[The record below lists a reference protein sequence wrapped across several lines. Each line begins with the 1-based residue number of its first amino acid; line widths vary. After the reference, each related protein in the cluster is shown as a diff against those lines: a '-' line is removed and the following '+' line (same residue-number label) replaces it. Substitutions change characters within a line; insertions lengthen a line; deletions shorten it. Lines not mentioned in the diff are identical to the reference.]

1 MRSTRYDGIFSV
13 IRDTSHVTH
22 HTSLV
27 TRHTQF
33 VQDGSGDLDLG
44 ELNAV
49 LASIS
54 GGAMSA
60 GDDDR
65 WFHCSSG
72 EIMHYRCKHPPTKRM
87 LQVMQELSS
96 SARALKIWREERAGV
111 GQKVRLITEMPFEL
125 FWC

>member
-1 MRSTRYDGIFSV
+1 M
-13 IRDTSHVTH
+13 SH
-22 HTSLV
+22 V

-60 GDDDR
+60 GNDDR
-65 WFHCSSG
+65 WFHCSGG
-72 EIMHYRCKHPPTKRM
+72 EIINYRCKRPPTKRL

-96 SARALKIWREERAGV
+96 SAHALKIWREEKAGV
-111 GQKVRLITEMPFEL
+111 GQKVWLNAAMPFEL
-125 FWC
+125 FLC

>member
-1 MRSTRYDGIFSV
+1 MSHVTRH
-13 IRDTSHVTH
+13 TSHVTH
-22 HTSLV
+22 HASHV

-65 WFHCSSG
+65 CSGG
-72 EIMHYRCKHPPTKRM
+72 EIVHYRCKHPSAKRL

-96 SARALKIWREERAGV
+96 SAHALKIWREEKAGV
-111 GQKVRLITEMPFEL
+111 GQKVWLITEMPFEL